1 MNFFIARRG
10 LAAAFMAGASL
21 SASAQAPRRLSQPDS
36 IPTELAMALISA
48 GGLTGDPQL
57 LVGEMPGALAN
68 RIYVPPSGRVLGSAF
83 IGTSSVAIISVPE
96 MPDVAMSTMKRE
108 LATRGWKVPPP
119 PPNYG
124 GGFRSASMMM
134 SGNADPARLLLCGGD
149 QQMLTGVATR
159 RRGVTTDIVLRLS
172 TAPPSGYSTCN
183 PPRVPEGMMRSPYPT
198 LYDPPNVSENSQ
210 LCGDIFGSN
219 GTGTTVRTPMSAGA
233 LLDHFA
239 KQLQDSG
246 WHAPTDSATIVGRT
260 WTRTDSTGAPVEL
273 TITVATAVRDPSCR
287 TLNLNVKTLRK
298 P

>member
-1 MNFFIARRG
+1 MNCLVARRG
-10 LAAAFMAGASL
+10 LAAALIAGAAL
-21 SASAQAPRRLSQPDS
+21 SAAAQAPRRLNQPDS
-36 IPTELAMALISA
+36 IPTEFAMALISA
-48 GGLTGDPQL
+48 GGLIGDPQL
-57 LVGEMPGALAN
+57 LVGEMPGSLAN

-83 IGTSSVAIISVPE
+83 IGTTAVAIISVPE

-108 LATRGWKVPPP
+108 LATRGWKAPPP

-124 GGFRSASMMM
+124 GGFRPASMM

-149 QQMLTGVATR
+149 QQMLTGSATR
-159 RRGVTTDIVLRLS
+159 KRGVTTDIVLRLS
-172 TAPPSGYSTCN
+172 TAPTGYGSCN

-198 LYDPPNVSENSQ
+198 LYDPPNVSENSP
-210 LCGDIFGSN
+210 LCGDLFGSN
-219 GTGTTVRTPMSAGA
+219 GTGTTVRTPMAASA

-246 WHAPTDSATIVGRT
+246 WHAPTDTATIVGRT